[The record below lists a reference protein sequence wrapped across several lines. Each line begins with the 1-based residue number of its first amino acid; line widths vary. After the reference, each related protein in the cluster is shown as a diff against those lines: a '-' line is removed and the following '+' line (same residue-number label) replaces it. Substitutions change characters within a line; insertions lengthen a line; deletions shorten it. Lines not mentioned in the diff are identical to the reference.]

1 MKKYK
6 QNQDKDKNSN
16 LKKKKIMIDLINCV
30 SQKIMY
36 FIFNNKFNYMI
47 RVRWDQKKQ
56 NQLSSIYGQLNIIG
70 LILGVAPI
78 I

>member
-47 RVRWDQKKQ
+47 RVRWD
-56 NQLSSIYGQLNIIG
+56 
-70 LILGVAPI
+70 
-78 I
+78 